1 MKRAR
6 RRAMRKAWKA
16 IRVMVLLTIVYLV
29 GAGVYVSYKDFE
41 RSITPPSKTQAYQKS
56 DEDYRIKFAVETSK
70 ENRNVSVVTSGKE
83 HTVVTF
89 ITTQKRLQEL
99 SDEVLDETSIE
110 LLSLYGFK
118 ELRIT
123 CPDFK
128 QDAVIVNLETGKV
141 ERLSF

>member
-1 MKRAR
+1 
-6 RRAMRKAWKA
+6 MRKAWKA

-29 GAGVYVSYKDFE
+29 GAGLYVGYKDFE
-41 RSITPPSKTQAYQKS
+41 KSVVPPSKNPAYQKS
-56 DEDYRIKFAVETSK
+56 DVDYRVRFAVETTK

-110 LLSLYGFK
+110 LLTLYGFR

-128 QDAVIVNLETGKV
+128 EAAVIVNLETGKM